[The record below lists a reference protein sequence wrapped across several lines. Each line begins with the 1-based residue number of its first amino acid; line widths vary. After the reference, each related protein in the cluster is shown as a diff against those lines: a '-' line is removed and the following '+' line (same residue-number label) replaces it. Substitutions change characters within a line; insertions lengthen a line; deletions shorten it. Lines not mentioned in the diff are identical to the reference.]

1 MQGMAQQI
9 TYLITPCERVA
20 EHRRPSFGVRLKFG
34 GKIIPQLEY
43 FIFYKMLCFTEF
55 EISSREWSV

>member
-20 EHRRPSFGVRLKFG
+20 EHRRPSFGVRLKFD
-34 GKIIPQLEY
+34 GKIISQLEY